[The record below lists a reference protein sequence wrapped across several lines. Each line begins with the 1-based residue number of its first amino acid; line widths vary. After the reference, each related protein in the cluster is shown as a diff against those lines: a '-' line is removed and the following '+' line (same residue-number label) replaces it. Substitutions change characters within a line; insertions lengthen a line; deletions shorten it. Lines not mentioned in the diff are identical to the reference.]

1 MAIYFYNIKI
11 PFTAREEDAVEKAAK
26 IADIP
31 QSEIKLGYV
40 VKTSLDACK
49 QDAIFWLIK
58 EKQNSMLCRFF
69 PKKQKFK

>member
-26 IADIP
+26 LADIP

-40 VKTSLDACK
+40 VKTSLDAHK
-49 QDAIFWLIK
+49 RDTIFWLIK
-58 EKQNSMLCRFF
+58 KTELYALSFF
-69 PKKQKFK
+69 H